1 VDVRPLADVLI
12 PEWDAFV
19 EQSPDAWFLH
29 HSAYIAF
36 AMELGEPR
44 QVENH
49 SFFIVENGEILAVC
63 PLLIEVVGDSKQFS
77 YLGEFLPVAALAP
90 GLTSSKSRKVMK
102 YYVDVLTRVAAE
114 HDVDY
119 VRIMAPALAPSRVDM
134 TMPSI
139 DPLLRLGYLDVSGAT
154 QLIHLESTEEDLW
167 GRVRS
172 GHRQDIKKA
181 EALCELHMWHGAG
194 VADDKCREYQ
204 ELHQKDAGRATR
216 SQRSFDLMFD
226 WVRRD
231 RAVLVEASSEG
242 VAIAFSLFIV
252 FGTGAYYASSCKD
265 PDHSRIPASH
275 LIQWRT
281 MLWLKGRGYRHYD
294 LGPQHFAASLVH
306 VPSAKDLGISSFKRG
321 FGGSTVRVP
330 FSEFFYSTAFLEG
343 RLDERRR
350 DYLMSRESGR

>member
-1 VDVRPLADVLI
+1 
-12 PEWDAFV
+12 
-19 EQSPDAWFLH
+19 
-29 HSAYIAF
+29 
-36 AMELGEPR
+36 
-44 QVENH
+44 
-49 SFFIVENGEILAVC
+49 
-63 PLLIEVVGDSKQFS
+63 
-77 YLGEFLPVAALAP
+77 
-90 GLTSSKSRKVMK
+90 
-102 YYVDVLTRVAAE
+102 
-114 HDVDY
+114 
-119 VRIMAPALAPSRVDM
+119 
-134 TMPSI
+134 
-139 DPLLRLGYLDVSGAT
+139 LDVSGAT

-194 VADDKCREYQ
+194 VTDEKFREYQ

-216 SQRSFDLMFD
+216 SQRSFDLMLD
-226 WVRRD
+226 WVRREQ
-231 RAVLVEASSEG
+231 AVLVEAGSEG

-281 MLWLKGRGYRHYD
+281 MLWLKERGYRHYD

-306 VPSAKDLGISSFKRG
+306 VPSAKDLGISTFKRG

-330 FSEFFYSTAFLEG
+330 FSEFFFSTMFLET
-343 RLDERRR
+343 RLAQRLKS
-350 DYLMSRESGR
+350 YLGSRESER